1 MESNLS
7 STKPKLYRVGTVHI
21 GQTEFLESDV
31 VVGYNISDAITQ
43 AGKLFELGHDKTFMA
58 EQLLWSYNV
67 RIF

>member
-7 STKPKLYRVGTVHI
+7 STRPKLYRVGTTYI
-21 GQTEFLESDV
+21 DQSEFLESDV
-31 VVGYNISDAITQ
+31 VVGYNMSDAIIQ
-43 AGKLFELGHDKTFMA
+43 AGKLFELSHDKTFMA